1 MARKSTRQSVAS
13 APQSSSKRPAPAK
26 TTPTRQSKRAKATS
40 ANSAYFE
47 RDSDNE
53 ENDDTEKESGYGEE
67 AASSNAS
74 SPASESDNEVV
85 SSEEDAKPRKKGKRG
100 IPKKE
105 TVVAVRGKTKDKEL
119 QRPGAK
125 LPPGVQ
131 LIIKKPKAREA
142 GATPYA
148 DDTIH
153 PNTMLFLKDLAANN
167 DREWLKSETS
177 RSCIICTARETR
189 ILERNYFLV
198 YCNARE
204 SIHISLQLTIFLSFL
219 SA

>member
-13 APQSSSKRPAPAK
+13 APQNSSKRPAPAK
-26 TTPTRQSKRAKATS
+26 TTPTRQSKRAKASS
-40 ANSAYFE
+40 AKSAYFE
-47 RDSDNE
+47 HDSNNE
-53 ENDDTEKESGYGEE
+53 EKDDTEKESGYEEE

-85 SSEEDAKPRKKGKRG
+85 SSEEDVKPRKKGKRG
-100 IPKKE
+100 IPKEE

-125 LPPGVQ
+125 LPPGIQ
-131 LIIKKPKAREA
+131 FIIKKPKAREA
-142 GATPYA
+142 GATSYA

-167 DREWLKSETS
+167 DREWLKSKTS
-177 RSCIICTARETR
+177 RNCITSVKTILYAQPRRHVFGKKCFSSLLQCKREH
-189 ILERNYFLV
+189 
-198 YCNARE
+198 
-204 SIHISLQLTIFLSFL
+204 SH
-219 SA
+219 

>member
-13 APQSSSKRPAPAK
+13 APRSSSKRPAPAK
-26 TTPTRQSKRAKATS
+26 TTPTRQSKRTKATS

-53 ENDDTEKESGYGEE
+53 ENDDTEKESGYEEE

-85 SSEEDAKPRKKGKRG
+85 SSEEEDVKSRKKGKGG

-105 TVVAVRGKTKDKEL
+105 TVVAVRGKTKGKEL

-177 RSCIICTARETR
+177 SSCIM
-189 ILERNYFLV
+189 N
-198 YCNARE
+198 
-204 SIHISLQLTIFLSFL
+204 S
-219 SA
+219 